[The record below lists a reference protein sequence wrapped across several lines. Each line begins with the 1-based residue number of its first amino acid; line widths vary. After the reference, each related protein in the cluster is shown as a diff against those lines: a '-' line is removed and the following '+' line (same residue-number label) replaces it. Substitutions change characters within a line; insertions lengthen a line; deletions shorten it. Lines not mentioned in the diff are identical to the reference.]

1 MRKIVLSGGG
11 TAGHVTPIIALLP
24 FLSDCELH
32 FIGTDGIESRL
43 MKDYP
48 QVKYHTIHCVKY
60 VRNKI
65 FANASVPIEL
75 IRSVS
80 SARRILKEINPD
92 TVFCKGGYVSLPVGL
107 ATAKPT
113 RLITHESDISMGLTN
128 RLIAGRCEKVCLSFD
143 TIKHKNAVYT
153 GAIIRQS
160 IYKGNRIY
168 PSPTLLVMGG
178 SLGAGAINEA
188 TLKALPVLTKRY
200 FVIHIAGKGKTDGM
214 PKNLPNYRCLEY
226 SSDMPS
232 LYASADYVVTRGG
245 ANSLC
250 EIVALGLKAVVI
262 PLPKGASRGDQEENA
277 EYFRSLGCVKVLPQ
291 QYLSACSLID
301 AVNSLKDFSPK
312 KIDVDGTA
320 KVAKL
325 ILND

>member
-143 TIKHKNAVYT
+143 TVKHKNAVYT

-200 FVIHIAGKGKTDGM
+200 FVIHIAGRGKTDGM

-262 PLPKGASRGDQEENA
+262 P
-277 EYFRSLGCVKVLPQ
+277 
-291 QYLSACSLID
+291 
-301 AVNSLKDFSPK
+301 
-312 KIDVDGTA
+312 
-320 KVAKL
+320 
-325 ILND
+325 

>member
-24 FLSDCELH
+24 FLSDRELH

-143 TIKHKNAVYT
+143 TVKHKNAVYT

-178 SLGAGAINEA
+178 SLGHKRSYAKGIARTYKKILRNSYRRQGKNRRHA
-188 TLKALPVLTKRY
+188 KKSSKLPVPRILFGYAVAICKRR
-200 FVIHIAGKGKTDGM
+200 
-214 PKNLPNYRCLEY
+214 L
-226 SSDMPS
+226 
-232 LYASADYVVTRGG
+232 
-245 ANSLC
+245 
-250 EIVALGLKAVVI
+250 
-262 PLPKGASRGDQEENA
+262 
-277 EYFRSLGCVKVLPQ
+277 RSH
-291 QYLSACSLID
+291 
-301 AVNSLKDFSPK
+301 
-312 KIDVDGTA
+312 
-320 KVAKL
+320 
-325 ILND
+325 